1 MSTTAKRRLLIILLL
16 GLIPWTVVTVS
27 GTVTLVLPF
36 GLIDA
41 QSWRLLTLPEYLRL
55 SGGRIAPFIE
65 AWPLSVFLYAG
76 TLVSAIGGVF
86 GREDPRLTGGFLVLT
101 AVGQLPF
108 VFGLSQRFGYTAIP
122 VGIVLM
128 LAAAWWFYWPMVR
141 ASSG

>member
-1 MSTTAKRRLLIILLL
+1 MSTTAKRRLLIVLLL

-55 SGGRIAPFIE
+55 SGGRVAPFIE

-86 GREDPRLTGGFLVLT
+86 GREDPRLTGGF
-101 AVGQLPF
+101 QRLPPSDSSHSF
-108 VFGLSQRFGYTAIP
+108 SDSRNDLATQRF
-122 VGIVLM
+122 L
-128 LAAAWWFYWPMVR
+128 LESF
-141 ASSG
+141 